1 MEPTVAR
8 FANGILSRLFPQVRL
23 RVVLG
28 MRFDWTDRITANVTW
43 PLIVGM
49 RMVGKEFVRSPQLL
63 LPLPRGVPVII
74 VHPLLLSFI

>member
-1 MEPTVAR
+1 MEPTVAS
-8 FANGILSRLFPQVRL
+8 FAYGILRRLFPQVRFRVIL
-23 RVVLG
+23 R
-28 MRFDWTDRITANVTW
+28 MWFDWTDRITANVTW
-43 PLIVGM
+43 PLIVAM